1 MARVPSE
8 EMKTQQ
14 QRAEQRRQEKLAQI
28 KEQVKE
34 GSLVIRQM
42 TPEERKA
49 NPPRPAPQKR
59 QKRR

>member
-1 MARVPSE
+1 
-8 EMKTQQ
+8 MKTQQ

-28 KEQVKE
+28 QEQVE
-34 GSLVIRQM
+34 DGSLVIRQM

-59 QKRR
+59 PKRR